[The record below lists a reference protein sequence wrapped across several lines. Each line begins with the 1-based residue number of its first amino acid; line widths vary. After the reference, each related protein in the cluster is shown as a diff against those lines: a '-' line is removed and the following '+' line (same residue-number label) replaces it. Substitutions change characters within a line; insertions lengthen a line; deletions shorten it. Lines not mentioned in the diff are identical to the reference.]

1 MLAGTMN
8 GKDWGFY
15 FDDKKKELEK
25 YVELSGKEHDELM
38 DGQSHGKVIVFH
50 EDGKPTLEE
59 PPEPTDAQKAQW
71 RIGELKAY
79 LSRTDY
85 VAIKIAE
92 GAATQEEYAEILEE
106 RRKARKEI
114 GALEKIAE

>member
-8 GKDWGFY
+8 GNDWGFY
-15 FDDKKKELEK
+15 LDDKKGDLEK
-25 YVELSGKEHDELM
+25 YVELSGKEYEELM
-38 DGQSHGKVIVFH
+38 DGQSQGKAIVFH

-79 LSRTDY
+79 LSKTDY

-92 GAATQEEYAEILEE
+92 GAATQEEYTEILEE

-114 GALEKIAE
+114 NELEET